1 MAPTDANGTCTAA
14 IPPWAMKVI
23 VPDFGECPRNL
34 EVYTGSGSQDLCTDN
49 RSPIT
54 KARSVGLETGYFH
67 GVFMLAHLL
76 ITFFMCLCFPI
87 QQQEARH
94 CEFLVA
100 SLIRGSVC
108 DATCKHNPTHA
119 FGHWGSQ
126 LLLLESEVTPLMI
139 WAWLPILLGT
149 ILQKIDVP
157 LFTFCIQPC
166 MPPSNILH

>member
-1 MAPTDANGTCTAA
+1 
-14 IPPWAMKVI
+14 MKVI

-139 WAWLPILLGT
+139 
-149 ILQKIDVP
+149 
-157 LFTFCIQPC
+157 
-166 MPPSNILH
+166 